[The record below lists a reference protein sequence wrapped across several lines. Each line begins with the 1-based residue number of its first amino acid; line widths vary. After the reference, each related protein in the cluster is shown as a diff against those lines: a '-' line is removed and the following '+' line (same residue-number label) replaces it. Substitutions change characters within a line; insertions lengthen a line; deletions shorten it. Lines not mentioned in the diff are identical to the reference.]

1 MKKIIIA
8 AIILVAVISET
19 EAQQNIQLDKSVS
32 ITNISNTKNIKK
44 VTVKVLDDDGIMSKG
59 SKWKISHELS
69 YWGIKCKTKESI
81 YYGYEMYG
89 ENNKIVDKYYLPQAF
104 NSWIKININDK
115 TDFAKIL
122 YDNVCR

>member
-89 ENNKIVDKYYLPQAF
+89 ENNQIVDKHHLPQAF
-104 NSWIKININDK
+104 TSWIKININDK

-122 YDNVCR
+122 YDNVCK

>member
-122 YDNVCR
+122 YDNVCK